1 MNATADLHN
10 LQNSL
15 TLGKAETDILSITVT
30 RYTTVAGIVIIIYDC
45 LLTIGDEVKIK
56 YTWGVQLIILFVTL
70 QIRLVWPGP
79 LTAAKLLYY
88 INRYVSLVGVVVSNY
103 RASSYMVRT
112 SF

>member
-1 MNATADLHN
+1 MNATADLHD
-10 LQNSL
+10 LQ
-15 TLGKAETDILSITVT
+15 TLGRAETDILSITIT

-45 LLTIGDEVKIK
+45 LLTIGDEVKSER
-56 YTWGVQLIILFVTL
+56 TWGLQLIILFITL

-88 INRYVSLVGVVVSNY
+88 VNRYVSIVGVVVSNY